1 MSQPTTQAPFRVLHV
16 CTGNICRSP
25 MAEHVML
32 ARLLARFGAG
42 HGLEVRSAG
51 TYGGHAGEPMQPAAV
66 EALAE
71 IGVDGGGH
79 RATWLRE
86 PHVDWADLVLTSSA
100 EHRTAVLSLQPRA
113 LRRTFGLLELAR
125 LADQLGADDLPPGSP
140 AERLRALVTRA
151 PDLRGLHP
159 AGSRTA
165 DDVADP
171 YGQPVAAFR
180 ATLATLAGAVDRV
193 VRPL

>member
-1 MSQPTTQAPFRVLHV
+1 MTEPAPFRVLHV

-25 MAEHVML
+25 MAEYVMR
-32 ARLLARFGAG
+32 ARLVARFGAG

-66 EALAE
+66 EVLAE
-71 IGVDGGGH
+71 VGVDGAAH

-100 EHRTAVLSLQPRA
+100 EHRAAVLSLQPRA

-125 LADQLGADDLPPGSP
+125 LADRVAPDELPPGAP
-140 AERLRALVTRA
+140 ADRLRALVSGA
-151 PDLRGLHP
+151 PDLRAMHP
-159 AGSRTA
+159 AAGRTA

-180 ATLATLAGAVDRV
+180 ATLATLADAVDRV